1 MVACL
6 KVGGWYL
13 HKRGKEEGG
22 WGVGGGGGGGCGVLR
37 VCYQVSP
44 KIRELND
51 DI

>member
-13 HKRGKEEGG
+13 HKRGKEDGG
-22 WGVGGGGGGGCGVLR
+22 WGVGGGGGLR

>member
-6 KVGGWYL
+6 KGGGWYL
-13 HKRGKEEGG
+13 HKRGKEDGG
-22 WGVGGGGGGGCGVLR
+22 WGGGLR